1 LSTNPDKPLMNRF
14 TKTYS
19 PGSTFKLV
27 TGALAVDEGVVNPNE
42 SISISGKKWQKDEY
56 FQSLLDDMDDLLK
69 DMRQREKDS
78 DHLVSEHMKTVNDIF
93 DNAIKNLKKD
103 RN

>member
-1 LSTNPDKPLMNRF
+1 LRGEYFKKIEDKF
-14 TKTYS
+14 DK
-19 PGSTFKLV
+19 F
-27 TGALAVDEGVVNPNE
+27 DEMDDSKE
-42 SISISGKKWQKDEY
+42 EKDEY

-93 DNAIKNLKKD
+93 DNAIKNFKKD
-103 RN
+103 RS

>member
-1 LSTNPDKPLMNRF
+1 MNRF

-42 SISISGKKWQKDEY
+42 SISISGKKWQKDK
-56 FQSLLDDMDDLLK
+56 SWGIL
-69 DMRQREKDS
+69 
-78 DHLVSEHMKTVNDIF
+78 
-93 DNAIKNLKKD
+93 
-103 RN
+103 RNTSGKQAEC